1 MSRPVLPFDL
11 PADHLR
17 VTAWH
22 DPVVEAL
29 GHDPRSPY
37 VERFWLG
44 LLGPSTTFLIR
55 RLAAELEAQPDGFDL
70 PLDDTARALGLGLRG
85 GPTGPF
91 YRALARTGQF
101 HLTKALGPGHLAART
116 KLQTLTN
123 HQVSRLPEHLRREH
137 ATWLRRASA
146 LPDEHQRRERA
157 RRLAL
162 SLLELG
168 EDADDAELQLHR
180 WKIHPA
186 VAAEAV
192 RWAIATQRQ
201 CPDDG
206 EERRPQPT
214 GSLLQPAAT
223 AASVRTP

>member
-17 VTAWH
+17 VTAWQ
-22 DPVVEAL
+22 DPVVETL
-29 GHDPRSPY
+29 GHDPRAPY
-37 VERFWLG
+37 VERFWLA

-55 RLAAELEAQPDGFDL
+55 RFAAELEAHPEGFDL
-70 PLDDTARALGLGLRG
+70 PLEDTARALGLGLRG
-85 GPTGPF
+85 GLAGPF

-101 HLTKALGPGHLAART
+101 HLTRAVGPGHLAART

-123 HQVSRLPEHLRREH
+123 HQVSRLPEALRQEH
-137 ATWLRRASA
+137 ATWLLRANA

-168 EDADDAELQLHR
+168 EDPEHAEAQLHR

-192 RWAIATQRQ
+192 RWACGQ
-201 CPDDG
+201 
-206 EERRPQPT
+206 E
-214 GSLLQPAAT
+214 SLVQPAAT
-223 AASVRTP
+223 AARVRTP